1 VPIQS
6 LVDKRDVSEIV
17 RDEIAAILLAETT
30 SQQALALAAL
40 PTPKDPDLWRLR
52 IYTERTN
59 PWEDFSANPDEAS
72 AGADGAPIVNVAF
85 DNSRTDKAGS
95 NGHERQKT
103 IGTYHI
109 DCYGYGISADN
120 GSGHVAG
127 DARAALECQR
137 AVRLVRNWLM
147 ASIYTLLNMKGVV
160 WSRWHEG
167 TQTFLPQLNGGT
179 VQHVVAARFTLEVT
193 FSEFSPQY
201 EPELLELISVTV
213 KRAETGQIFFT
224 ADFDGT

>member
-1 VPIQS
+1 VAIQS
-6 LVDKRDVSEIV
+6 LVDKTDISELV
-17 RDEIAAILLAETT
+17 RDEIAAILLTETT

-40 PTPKDPDLWRLR
+40 PTPKDADLWRLR

-59 PWEDFSANPDEAS
+59 PWEDFLADPDEAS
-72 AGADGAPIVNVAF
+72 AGASGAPIVNVAF

-95 NGHERQKT
+95 NVHERQKT
-103 IGTYHI
+103 IATYHV
-109 DCYGYGISADN
+109 DCYGYGVSADN
-120 GSGHVAG
+120 GAGHVAG

-147 ASIYTLLNMKGVV
+147 ASIYTRLNMTGVV
-160 WSRWHEG
+160 WDRWHEG
-167 TQTFLPQLNGGT
+167 TQTFLPQLDGRT
-179 VQHVVAARFTLEVT
+179 VQNVVAARFTLTVT

-201 EPELLELISVTV
+201 EPELLELISVTT

-224 ADFDGT
+224 ADFE